1 MGHSLDGG
9 SRVIALHASNSQ
21 KVNLLMRYYCSMS
34 VWFILGPNKTAC
46 RPKKKADMSQ
56 AFPPLLRW
64 DVPLWLQLVLY
75 LFLFLISDQRN
86 DLCVVWEDRTWK
98 L

>member
-9 SRVIALHASNSQ
+9 SSVIALHVSNSQ
-21 KVNLLMRYYCSMS
+21 KVNALLMRYYCSMS

-56 AFPPLLRW
+56 VFPPLLRW
-64 DVPLWLQLVLY
+64 DVPLWLQLVNV
-75 LFLFLISDQRN
+75 FVFISN
-86 DLCVVWEDRTWK
+86 I
-98 L
+98 